1 MTELIVHTFSAP
13 EDGWFANSHFFAT
26 PDGVFVFDTQLLVDY
41 AEALLDQVESEAGR
55 EITAVFIT
63 HPHPD
68 HYNGAPLLSRRTK
81 AKFYSTR
88 ATAKLIAKR
97 AEKELGEL
105 KAIYKRR
112 LPHTFLIP
120 TEVFKDRLEI
130 KWKGLTLRLSD
141 SGLAES
147 PTNLICYIPE
157 AQALIAGD
165 LVYNRVHLKFGDGNP
180 DAWRQALGR
189 LKGLKLKRVYPG
201 HGPPA
206 GPEIISHLIRYI
218 DHFQMAVD
226 YFTKGKS
233 QPDADDRRRI
243 VGVMCDKYP
252 DYHLPENLEMS
263 LDAELARQRATKVA

>member
-1 MTELIVHTFSAP
+1 MVHTFSAP
-13 EDGWFANSHFFAT
+13 EDGWLANSHFFKT
-26 PDGVFVFDTQLLVDY
+26 PEGVFIFDTQLLADY
-41 AEALLDQVESEAGR
+41 AEALLDQVTGEAGR
-55 EITAVFIT
+55 DIAAVFIT

-81 AKFYSTR
+81 AKFHSTR

-97 AEKELGEL
+97 ARKDLDGL
-105 KAIYKRR
+105 KAAYKRR
-112 LPHTFLIP
+112 LPHTFVVP
-120 TEVFKDRLEI
+120 SEVFKDRLEI
-130 KWKGLTLRLSD
+130 KFKRLTLRLAD

-147 PTNLICYIPE
+147 PTNLICHIPE

-165 LVYNRVHLKFGDGNP
+165 LIYNRVHLKFEDGDP
-180 DAWRQALGR
+180 DAWRRALGR

-233 QPDADDRRRI
+233 KPDEDDTRRI
-243 VGVMCDKYP
+243 IGAMCDKYP
-252 DYHLPENLEMS
+252 DYLLPENL
-263 LDAELARQRATKVA
+263 DAGIYAELVRQRKRVA